1 MCELFHLRSGS
12 VRRLPVV
19 PKNRQ
24 RRAPPKLDS
33 RPFKPSAHADGV
45 VSAAEVRCEPQHPLN
60 PSSNQLC
67 DRSPPAG
74 VQAYRSCGPPQQLRE
89 KRVSQL
95 ASKCLDCVLLH
106 AIMLRRTWRT
116 GRITKR
122 RSTQQLAAC
131 LVGQDAK
138 LAAASRAT
146 RAVGERGRNERG
158 RRRSRQ
164 VFTRSS
170 PGLPASAV

>member
-33 RPFKPSAHADGV
+33 WPFKPRAHADGV
-45 VSAAEVRCEPQHPLN
+45 VSAAKVRCEPQHPLN
-60 PSSNQLC
+60 PSSDQLR
-67 DRSPPAG
+67 DGSPPAG
-74 VQAYRSCGPPQQLRE
+74 VHAYRSSGPPQQLRK
-89 KRVSQL
+89 KRVTQL

-116 GRITKR
+116 GRTTNR
-122 RSTQQLAAC
+122 RSTQQLAAV
-131 LVGQDAK
+131 LVGKDAK
-138 LAAASRAT
+138 RAAASRAT
-146 RAVGERGRNERG
+146 RAVGESGRNERG